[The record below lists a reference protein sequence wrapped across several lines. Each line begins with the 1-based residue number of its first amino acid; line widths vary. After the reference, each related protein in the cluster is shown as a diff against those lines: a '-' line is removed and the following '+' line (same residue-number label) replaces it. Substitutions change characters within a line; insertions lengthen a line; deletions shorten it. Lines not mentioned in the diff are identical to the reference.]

1 MRSEWSRYSLD
12 GDAIQIIDGDRG
24 VNYPR
29 KMDMLPRG
37 HCLFLNASNVTPT
50 GFSFSRTE
58 FISKEKDQVLRGGKL
73 ERKDI
78 VLTTRGTVGNT
89 AFYSKT
95 IGHENMRINSGMVL
109 LRVADRKQLDEKFVY
124 WMFRSPIVQE
134 QIITLTSGS
143 VQPQLPIRDIKKIH
157 FFHPELPEQ
166 KAIAKTISC
175 LDAKIEVNNR
185 IIKNLEEQAQAIFK
199 NWFIDFEPF
208 QDGEFVESELGMIP
222 EGWAVGTI
230 DDIIELHD
238 SKRVPLSSRE
248 REGMAKI
255 YPYYGAASLMDYV
268 DDYIFDGTYLLLG
281 EDGTVV
287 DDFGYPILQYVYGKI
302 WVNNH
307 AHVITG
313 KNVYTVEHLYMLFRN
328 TNVHSVVTG
337 AVQKKIN
344 QRNLKSLQVI
354 LPPREVVGLYND
366 HIAPA
371 FSLRKTLE
379 QQNTTLATLRDT
391 LLPKLMSGEIEVP
404 IDQ

>member
-1 MRSEWSRYSLD
+1 MRSEWREVMLKDIVDFNPSEPLKRGTVTKKIGMADIAEHQRSISSYEVAKYTSGTRFRNGDTLFARITPSLEN
-12 GDAIQIIDGDRG
+12 GKIAQ
-24 VNYPR
+24 VNIL
-29 KMDMLPRG
+29 DEDE
-37 HCLFLNASNVTPT
+37 V
-50 GFSFSRTE
+50 GFGSTE
-58 FISKEKDQVLRGGKL
+58 FIVWRYKDNISAPNFLFYLANYRP
-73 ERKDI
+73 I
-78 VLTTRGTVGNT
+78 VDAAIKSMIGT
-89 AFYSKT
+89 
-95 IGHENMRINSGMVL
+95 SGRQ
-109 LRVADRKQLDEKFVY
+109 RVQLDVLQNY
-124 WMFRSPIVQE
+124 QYTCPPLS
-134 QIITLTSGS
+134 T
-143 VQPQLPIRDIKKIH
+143 
-157 FFHPELPEQ
+157 Q
-166 KAIAKTISC
+166 KAIADTLSC

-185 IIKNLEEQAQAIFK
+185 IIKNLEAQAQAIFK
-199 NWFIDFEPF
+199 SWFIDFEPF
-208 QDGEFVESELGMIP
+208 QEGQFVESELGMIP

-313 KNVYTVEHLYMLFRN
+313 KNGYTVEHLYMLFRN
-328 TNVHSVVTG
+328 TNVHSAVTG

-354 LPPREVVGLYND
+354 LPPREIVRLYND

>member
-1 MRSEWSRYSLD
+1 MRSEWREVMLKDIVDFNPSEPLKRGTVTKKIGMADIIEHQRSIPSYEEAKYTSGTRFRNGDTLFARITPSLEN
-12 GDAIQIIDGDRG
+12 GKIAQ
-24 VNYPR
+24 VNIL
-29 KMDMLPRG
+29 DEDE
-37 HCLFLNASNVTPT
+37 V
-50 GFSFSRTE
+50 GFGSTE
-58 FISKEKDQVLRGGKL
+58 FIVWRYKDNISDPNFLFYLANYRPIIDAAIKSMV
-73 ERKDI
+73 
-78 VLTTRGTVGNT
+78 GT
-89 AFYSKT
+89 
-95 IGHENMRINSGMVL
+95 SGRQ
-109 LRVADRKQLDEKFVY
+109 RVQLDVLQNY
-124 WMFRSPIVQE
+124 QYTCPPLS
-134 QIITLTSGS
+134 T
-143 VQPQLPIRDIKKIH
+143 
-157 FFHPELPEQ
+157 Q
-166 KAIAKTISC
+166 KAIADTLSC

-199 NWFIDFEPF
+199 SWFIDFEPF
-208 QDGEFVESELGMIP
+208 QEGEFVESELGMIP

-287 DDFGYPILQYVYGKI
+287 DDLGYPILQYVYGKI

-313 KNVYTVEHLYMLFRN
+313 KNGYTVEHLYMLFRN
-328 TNVHSVVTG
+328 TNVHSAVTG

-354 LPPREVVGLYND
+354 LPPREIVGLYND

-391 LLPKLMSGEIEVP
+391 LLPKLMSGEVEVP
-404 IDQ
+404 IERG